1 MLTIYITKSEMKKAF
16 FSKAADFL
24 EEHTA
29 SSEPTES
36 LDIVLLKIMLE
47 NYKPK
52 EVA

>member
-16 FSKAADFL
+16 FGKTVDFSK
-24 EEHTA
+24 EHTA